1 MSRFDYMISMR
12 ITCAASLL
20 MIMLGAAQAQVQG
33 SVQDLMKDDKQ
44 WPMAA
49 KSYANTRFSSLDQ
62 INAGNVGNLKLAWT
76 FSVGAPRAA
85 AAMLRALSAIAL
97 LALLLAGCDDEGE
110 RAAPPDNGGDAER
123 GAALIRHYG
132 CGGCHI
138 VPGISGA
145 NGLVGPPLTL
155 MARRIYIAGVL
166 RNSPDN
172 MMTWLVSPQQVIPGN
187 AMPDMG
193 VSATDARDMTAY
205 LYTLR

>member
-1 MSRFDYMISMR
+1 MLPPLQSRRWRRLPLGNHDGRRIS
-12 ITCAASLL
+12 CCH
-20 MIMLGAAQAQVQG
+20 GF
-33 SVQDLMKDDKQ
+33 
-44 WPMAA
+44 
-49 KSYANTRFSSLDQ
+49 RFCRRF
-62 INAGNVGNLKLAWT
+62 G
-76 FSVGAPRAA
+76 A

-97 LALLLAGCDDEGE
+97 LALLLAGCDDESE

-166 RNSPDN
+166 RNSP
-172 MMTWLVSPQQVIPGN
+172 
-187 AMPDMG
+187 
-193 VSATDARDMTAY
+193 
-205 LYTLR
+205 

>member
-1 MSRFDYMISMR
+1 MR
-12 ITCAASLL
+12 YDRIFTGPIATAFTAALVGTAASHLPARAQNASAP
-20 MIMLGAAQAQVQG
+20 AAQGA
-33 SVQDLMKDDKQ
+33 VQDLMKDDKQ

-49 KSYANTRFSSLDQ
+49 KNYANTRFSSLDQ

-76 FSVGAPRAA
+76 FSVGASRAA

-172 MMTWLVSPQQVIPGN
+172 MMTWLVSPQQVIPGH
-187 AMPDMG
+187 ARPDM
-193 VSATDARDMTAY
+193 
-205 LYTLR
+205 